1 MKAAISL
8 YLRWSRLSVVRRHLK
23 PRNALCKHRRWS
35 GLSAS
40 PWSHILSYWSSKCYI
55 MGIWRLLEFWCTK
68 GSAGRHLSRRNMGC
82 YLDSQIRSTHHK
94 ITKNFAYRYG
104 EFVHGMF
111 DVIGFEDVPLGVSH
125 KLLGLLY
132 DLEHLA
138 LQVTQK
144 QVLDLVVQA

>member
-1 MKAAISL
+1 
-8 YLRWSRLSVVRRHLK
+8 
-23 PRNALCKHRRWS
+23 
-35 GLSAS
+35 
-40 PWSHILSYWSSKCYI
+40 
-55 MGIWRLLEFWCTK
+55 
-68 GSAGRHLSRRNMGC
+68 MGC
-82 YLDSQIRSTHHK
+82 YLGSQIRSKYHK
-94 ITKNFAYRYG
+94 ITKTLTYRYG

-111 DVIGFEDVPLGVSH
+111 DVISFEDVSLGVSH